1 MSADRTTPV
10 PPQPQL
16 PVAVVPE
23 RKRPLRTH
31 PTPPTPD
38 HWKDAGEIGTADDIV
53 FGIR

>member
-1 MSADRTTPV
+1 MSTNRTTTV
-10 PPQPQL
+10 PPPPQL
-16 PVAVVPE
+16 PVVVVPE

-31 PTPPTPD
+31 PTPPMPD